1 MGQSLLT
8 NSTFPIMM
16 GKLLLLTLLSLA
28 AGGRIPGSGTDTD
41 TDSQRNGRSVSYDD
55 NCSYACNGDGSC
67 TVHYIGPFRSGQVKG
82 SCFPASFGGRCNGTP
97 RECQDCNHGSQC
109 GGSQSSG
116 GGYQSGGSPTRG
128 GYQSGGSQSIGG
140 GYQSGGSQSIGGGYK
155 SGGSHSSG
163 GGYQS
168 GGSQSNGGSYQS
180 GGSYASSGCTTS
192 KEWVC
197 PGPGQ
202 KCEYLTSTIC

>member
-28 AGGRIPGSGTDTD
+28 AGGRIPGSDTD
-41 TDSQRNGRSVSYDD
+41 TGSDSQRNGRSVSYDD

-109 GGSQSSG
+109 GGGQSSG
-116 GGYQSGGSPTRG
+116 GS
-128 GYQSGGSQSIGG
+128 
-140 GYQSGGSQSIGGGYK
+140 YQSGGSQSIGGGYK
-155 SGGSHSSG
+155 SGGSQSS
-163 GGYQS
+163 
-168 GGSQSNGGSYQS
+168 GGSYQS
-180 GGSYASSGCTTS
+180 GGSYATSGCTTS

-202 KCEYLTSTIC
+202 KCQYLTSTIC